1 MNLFGEAAKNL
12 FMWLLILILS
22 GMAGVLIYVVLTSI
36 TI

>member
-1 MNLFGEAAKNL
+1 MNLFGETAKSL